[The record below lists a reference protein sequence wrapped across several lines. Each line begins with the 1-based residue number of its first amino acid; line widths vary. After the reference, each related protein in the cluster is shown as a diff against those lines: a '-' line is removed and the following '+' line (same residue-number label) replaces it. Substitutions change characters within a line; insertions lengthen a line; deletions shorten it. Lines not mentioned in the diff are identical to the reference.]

1 MARAGSGDKLAS
13 GGIKANFQTTDGR
26 VSEDKWAAAFDDFS
40 PEEFAKT
47 RLRSEPETEDETE
60 EPITR

>member
-1 MARAGSGDKLAS
+1 MGNGHGDRLARGAVKAS
-13 GGIKANFQTTDGR
+13 FQTTGGK